1 MFQIDNSTAVPAQ
14 PPSTAPGTPGY
25 FTDGNPATNLPA
37 TIFPA
42 EFANAVMLEINN
54 VIAAAGIPL
63 NKAAFN
69 QLLTA
74 IQTLIVNDEGAI
86 ATPPQF
92 DNSQKA
98 ANTAWVKANGFSY
111 PAVPVTVTGTQTL
124 TNASLNNVTNLT
136 GTGPY
141 TVTLPAGASSPVGT
155 TLTFVCSVSGG
166 ITLATH
172 GSDMFSD
179 APVSSRPILPG
190 DTFTLMSTEGTIW
203 WVLGGSASLA
213 KAPEFASSLGPAGY
227 QKLPSGLIIQWG
239 SFTCSGSGFGTVT
252 LPIACPNALLE
263 VTFGLQNTGPSNAA
277 PMWNNSGGSKTG
289 FNLGAV
295 NPSGAYLAYSVSWI
309 STGY

>member
-155 TLTFVCSVSGG
+155 TLTFECGVSGG

-179 APVSSRPILPG
+179 GAGSSRPILPG
-190 DTFTLMSTEGTIW
+190 DTFTLMSTGGTTW

-239 SFTCSGSGFGTVT
+239 FGTSSGTSVGNGSATLPLAFPNACLILSGTIQGSAANTYTLQTYSLGKTSISFTCLAGTAYTSGIGFYW
-252 LPIACPNALLE
+252 IAIGN
-263 VTFGLQNTGPSNAA
+263 
-277 PMWNNSGGSKTG
+277 
-289 FNLGAV
+289 
-295 NPSGAYLAYSVSWI
+295 
-309 STGY
+309 